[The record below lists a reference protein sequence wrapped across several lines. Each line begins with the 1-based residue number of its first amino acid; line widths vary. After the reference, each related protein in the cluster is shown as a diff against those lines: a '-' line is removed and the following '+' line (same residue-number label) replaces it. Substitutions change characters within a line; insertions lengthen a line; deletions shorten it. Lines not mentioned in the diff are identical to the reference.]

1 MGPIEW
7 QMVQQ
12 MEYDEKLRNEM
23 LRKQMAD
30 NVAESLISQLAERDG
45 RVHVAMY
52 SCFGSLGATQG
63 ISADEKF
70 NQYADQILG
79 AIQEAGYEV
88 VDVKFDGQYG
98 IDGTQR
104 GISYH
109 LMVLY
114 K

>member
-1 MGPIEW
+1 MGLIEW
-7 QMVQQ
+7 QMLQQ
-12 MEYDEKLRNEM
+12 MEYDEKLRE
-23 LRKQMAD
+23 QMAAD

>member
-1 MGPIEW
+1 MGLIEW
-7 QMVQQ
+7 QMVRQ
-12 MEYDEKLRNEM
+12 MEYDEKLRE
-23 LRKQMAD
+23 QMAAD

-98 IDGTQR
+98 IGGTQL

>member
-1 MGPIEW
+1 MGLIEW
-7 QMVQQ
+7 QMLQQ
-12 MEYDEKLRNEM
+12 MEYDEKLRE
-23 LRKQMAD
+23 QMAAD

-104 GISYH
+104 GYLVS
-109 LMVLY
+109 LDGAL
-114 K
+114 